1 MSTEYALNVKTGRYC
16 KIGSRTYQRALKAGH
31 INSDYTEPTKITPE
45 IAEPQPITPP
55 VEVKTPPPSPT
66 NNIKVQKFDAAEL
79 KKLMGETM
87 TDIIKENKPQFKDLT
102 QKQTDVMLKKLLYDK
117 LMIDQKSK
125 KSKKVKA
132 KKPKKKSKYK
142 IREPSSSESSES
154 SESD

>member
-1 MSTEYALNVKTGRYC
+1 MSSDYALNVKTGRYC

-45 IAEPQPITPP
+45 VAEPQPITPP
-55 VEVKTPPPSPT
+55 PEVKTPPPSPP
-66 NNIKVQKFDAAEL
+66 NNIKVQQFDQIQL

-87 TDIIKENKPQFKDLT
+87 TDIIQENKPQFKDLT
-102 QKQTDVMLKKLLYDK
+102 QKQTDRMLKKLLYDK
-117 LMIDQKSK
+117 LMVEK

-142 IREPSSSESSES
+142 IREPSSSDESSSES